1 MINNS
6 EPRDLLRF
14 VTAGSVDDG
23 KSTLIGRLLYES
35 NAIYDDQLTSVK
47 KASSAKNVDLDL
59 SLLTDGLRAEREQG
73 ITIDVAYRYFQTPK
87 RRFII
92 ADAPGHEQYTRNMAT
107 GSSTAEVALILVD
120 ARKGILRQT
129 RRHAL
134 IASLL
139 GIRRLLIAVNKMD
152 LVGFDEDVFNSIRE
166 DFGKHASSFPGAEF
180 YFVPVSALDGAN
192 VIRSN
197 GEMPWYNGP
206 SLLEMLETI
215 PATGSRAE
223 AFRFP
228 VQSVIRPNQ
237 DFRGYAGLVSS
248 GTVKPG
254 QQVMS
259 LPSGQRTTVAEI
271 HLYDQK
277 LNEAG
282 ASQSVVLTT
291 AEHIDLGRGDMLVD
305 PQDPPIVSTR
315 IVANLIWLSATPLRN
330 DVRYFIKHNT
340 KTVVARVTQL
350 SHVLDVDVF
359 EERPAD
365 TVQFNEIGQVEF
377 ELYTPIFCDPYD
389 RNRATGS
396 FILIDPIT
404 NDTVAAGMIVQA
416 FPLRTDEARD
426 DFAAIARVQ
435 QRQGVTVWFTGLS
448 GAGKTTICRAV
459 ATELLAYGLPIEVI
473 DGDVIRKHLCKDL
486 GFSKSDRDENIRR
499 IAFVSKL
506 LTRNGTVVLVS
517 AISPYRA
524 AREEARKAIGD
535 FIEVYVSTPLEICE
549 LRDTKDLYQ
558 KAREGKVRGMTGIDD
573 PYEPPAA
580 AEIVADTNAQS
591 LREISSKIV
600 SEVLQYLSS
609 HSSSAPAE
617 NKNEAVQ

>member
-1 MINNS
+1 LIGNS

-47 KASSAKNVDLDL
+47 KASLAKNVELDL

-73 ITIDVAYRYFQTPK
+73 ITIDVAYRYFATPK

-134 IASLL
+134 IAWML
-139 GIRRLLIAVNKMD
+139 GIRRLVVAVNKMD
-152 LVGFDEDVFNSIRE
+152 LVGFDQGIYDSIRE
-166 DFGKHASSFPGAEF
+166 DFTKSCAASFPGAELH
-180 YFVPVSALDGAN
+180 FVPLSALTGEN
-192 VIRSN
+192 VIHSN
-197 GEMPWYNGP
+197 GQIRWYSGP
-206 SLLEMLETI
+206 SLLELLETI
-215 PATGSRAE
+215 PATGSRTE

-228 VQSVIRPNQ
+228 VQNVIRPNQ
-237 DFRGYAGLVSS
+237 DFRGYAGLISS
-248 GTVKPG
+248 GSVKPG
-254 QQVMS
+254 DEVMA

-271 HLYDQK
+271 HLHTRK

-291 AEHIDLGRGDMLVD
+291 TEHIDLGRGDMLV
-305 PQDPPIVSTR
+305 PVNEPPVTSTR
-315 IVANLIWLSATPLRN
+315 IVADLIWLSSNPLRT
-330 DVRYFIKHNT
+330 DVRYFIKHTT
-340 KTVVARVTQL
+340 KTVCARVTRL
-350 SHVLDVDVF
+350 SHVLDINVF
-359 EERPAD
+359 QEQPAE
-365 TVQFNEIGQVEF
+365 TLQFNEIGQVEF
-377 ELYTPIFCDPYD
+377 ELYTPIFCDPYHK
-389 RNRATGS
+389 NRATGN
-396 FILIDPIT
+396 FILVDPTT
-404 NDTVAAGMIVQA
+404 NDTVAAGMIA
-416 FPLRTDEARD
+416 EAYPLRSDEAKD

-435 QRQGVTVWFTGLS
+435 QRQGLTVWFTGLS

-459 ATELLAYGLPIEVI
+459 ATELLGYGLPIEVI

-524 AREEARKAIGD
+524 AREEARKTIGN

-558 KAREGKVRGMTGIDD
+558 KARAGKVRGLTGIDD
-573 PYEPPAA
+573 PYEPPMA

-591 LREISSKIV
+591 LREVSSKVV
-600 SEVLQYLSS
+600 SQVLQYLASLTP
-609 HSSSAPAE
+609 SAGSGS
-617 NKNEAVQ
+617 